1 MHKSELSVAYC
12 EVCVLFVGDPKKP
25 LLTYAVP
32 EDNLVEPGQVVMV
45 PWGKKTTPAV
55 VLDVHQQ
62 KPDFATKP
70 VGEKLY
76 NWKIPEHLRKCAYWM
91 SQYYYEPLRSCFET
105 VVFAKKTLSKAVK
118 MKLETA
124 QAGKLP
130 AHTLTPAQTEAY
142 EMIRANLDRYGN
154 YLIHGVTGSG
164 KTEIYLKLIEEVLA
178 KNRQALYL
186 VPEIGLTPQTVQRV
200 RERIG
205 AGVYV
210 VNSELA
216 IGERIRIM
224 KAMELDQVKVI
235 IGSRSALFA
244 PLDRLGLVVID
255 EAHDNSYI
263 QDASP
268 HYHTVKTAE
277 FVARELQ
284 IPLVL
289 GTATPKVSEL
299 YRYQQAN
306 AETSRK
312 IFSLAQRAHSGAMPD
327 VIIADMR
334 EELKKH
340 NYTTISDTLQQKVQ
354 ESLEKKEQVVLFI
367 SRRGFAQSFL
377 CRSCGW
383 KAECENCMIAL
394 VYHHQFEGRAHQL
407 ACHLCNYHRNVDS
420 SCQKCGSVL
429 VKALGSGTER
439 VMWDIRQIFPQ
450 ARLLRMDRD
459 TTARKGSH
467 QEIFEKF
474 QKGEADI
481 LVGTQM
487 VTKGWDIPKVTT
499 VGVINADML
508 LHRPTFDASE
518 QAFGLITQVIGRA
531 GRSPA
536 VKGAVV
542 IQTYTPE
549 HYALVCAARHDYLG
563 FYEQELMLRKRFYYP
578 PFCTLATL
586 CLHGENLT
594 SLEEKC
600 ARIALELKNK
610 VSELEENAIMLGKV
624 EILGPTEAPHAK
636 IKGVYY
642 MQIVLKGQKQD
653 LDVLIKKCNLDCVI
667 KVQE

>member
-1 MHKSELSVAYC
+1 MAYC

-25 LLTYAVP
+25 ILTYAVSQ
-32 EDNLVEPGQVVMV
+32 DNLVEPGQVVMV
-45 PWGKKTTPAV
+45 PWGKKATPAV

-91 SQYYYEPLRSCFET
+91 SEYYYEPLQSCFET
-105 VVFAKKTLSKAVK
+105 VVFAKKTLSRAIK
-118 MKLETA
+118 MQVETVPTGESPVHA
-124 QAGKLP
+124 
-130 AHTLTPAQTEAY
+130 LTPAQTETY
-142 EMIRANLDRYGN
+142 EMIRAKLDRYGN

-178 KNRQALYL
+178 QNRQALYL

-216 IGERIRIM
+216 IGERIRII
-224 KAMELDQVKVI
+224 KAMELDQVRVI

-255 EAHDNSYI
+255 ESHDNSYI
-263 QDASP
+263 QDATP
-268 HYHTVKTAE
+268 HYHTVATAE
-277 FVARELQ
+277 FVARDLQ

-299 YRYQQAN
+299 HRYQQVN
-306 AETSRK
+306 AEASRK
-312 IFSLAQRAHSGAMPD
+312 IFSLAQRVHNGAMPD

-334 EELKKH
+334 EELKKR
-340 NYTTISDTLQQKVQ
+340 NYTTISDALQQKVQ
-354 ESLEKKEQVVLFI
+354 ESLQKKEQVVLFI

-394 VYHHQFEGRAHQL
+394 VYHHQFETKTHQL
-407 ACHLCNYHRNVDS
+407 ACHLCNYHRNVDA
-420 SCQKCGSVL
+420 SCPKCESVL

-439 VMWDIRQIFPQ
+439 VMWDVRQLFPQ
-450 ARLLRMDRD
+450 ARLLQMDRD

-499 VGVINADML
+499 VGVVNADML

-518 QAFGLITQVIGRA
+518 QAFGLITQVSGRA
-531 GRSPA
+531 GRSA
-536 VKGAVV
+536 AARGAVV

-549 HYALVCAARHDYLG
+549 HYALVCAAQHDYAG
-563 FYEQELMLRKRFYYP
+563 FYEQELLLRKNFYYP

-586 CLHGENLT
+586 DLHGENLAR
-594 SLEEKC
+594 LEEKC
-600 ARIALELKNK
+600 VRMALELKTT
-610 VSELEENAIMLGKV
+610 VSELEENAILLGKV
-624 EILGPTEAPHAK
+624 EILGPTEAPHAR
-636 IKGVYY
+636 IKETYY

-667 KVQE
+667 KIQE